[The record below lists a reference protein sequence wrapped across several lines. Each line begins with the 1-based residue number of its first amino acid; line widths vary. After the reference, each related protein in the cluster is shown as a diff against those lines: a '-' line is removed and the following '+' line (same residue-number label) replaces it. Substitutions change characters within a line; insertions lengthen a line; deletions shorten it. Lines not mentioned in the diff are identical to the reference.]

1 MCWSFP
7 GRVTGQPD
15 KPVSDNA
22 AMSDH
27 YFSEAPTGEARPREV
42 TFMVAGRVYRLTAAA
57 GVFSGDR
64 LDPGTAVL
72 LRKAPLPGP
81 RGGTYLDLGC
91 GYGPIACVLADA
103 SPSTTVY
110 AVDVNRRALDLVRH
124 NADAIGVGDR
134 IVAVTADEVS
144 DGIQFDEIW
153 SNPPIRI
160 GKDGLHTLLQHW
172 LPRLAPDGVAWLVVA
187 RHLGADS
194 LQAWLEGVGWTVERF
209 AAQKGFRVLR
219 VSASTEAERTVQN
232 RRDIPPA

>member
-1 MCWSFP
+1 VP
-7 GRVTGQPD
+7 GQPD
-15 KPVSDNA
+15 KPVRDNA

-27 YFSEAPTGEARPREV
+27 YFSEAPAGDAHPREV

-91 GYGPIACVLADA
+91 GYGPIACVLADTSLSA
-103 SPSTTVY
+103 TVY
-110 AVDVNRRALDLVRH
+110 AVDVNRRALDLVRR
-124 NADAIGVGDR
+124 NAAAIGVGDR
-134 IVAVTADEVS
+134 IVAATADEVPEP
-144 DGIQFDEIW
+144 IRFDEIW

-160 GKDGLHTLLQHW
+160 GKDGLHGLLRRW
-172 LPRLAPDGVAWLVVA
+172 LPRLAPDGAAWLVVA

-194 LQAWLEGVGWTVERF
+194 LQAWLADAGWTVERF

-219 VSASTEAERTVQN
+219 VSASTEAGGGPQN
-232 RRDIPPA
+232 RRDMPPA